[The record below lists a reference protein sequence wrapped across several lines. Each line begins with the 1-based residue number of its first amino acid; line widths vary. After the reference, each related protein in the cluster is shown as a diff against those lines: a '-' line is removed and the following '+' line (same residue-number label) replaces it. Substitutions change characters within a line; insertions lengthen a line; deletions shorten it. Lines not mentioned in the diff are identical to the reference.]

1 MTKGLRFETA
11 EALAL
16 GRPKLGE
23 GAGIVSRLFIGRLYG
38 NSWWRVLFICP
49 GAMFTVRHLA
59 LCPRLGNFLCEIH
72 SLSLVI
78 IRLP

>member
-1 MTKGLRFETA
+1 MTKGLLFETA

-23 GAGIVSRLFIGRLYG
+23 GAGIVSGLFTGRLYE
-38 NSWWRVLFICP
+38 NSWWKVHFICP
-49 GAMFTVRHLA
+49 GSMFTVGHLA
-59 LCPRLGNFLCEIH
+59 LCPRLGNFLCKMH
-72 SLSLVI
+72 SLALVI